1 MKVETDIIASVTT
14 SPIGWA
20 IIMYVE
26 TFKIDVI
33 GMKRI
38 MWRYT
43 DRYLPISKSVFWLLT
58 IPLIEIKG
66 KMSNLQIIF
75 LYEWK
80 LNDSSKVFSDDC
92 WWNWIFFLREVCQDA
107 MWCCFGDL
115 HVKLSLTYIFM
126 WQIKRD
132 SVHFIYM

>member
-33 GMKRI
+33 DMKRI
-38 MWRYT
+38 MWHWPIFTNIKVSLLIT
-43 DRYLPISKSVFWLLT
+43 DNTTHWDQRENVQFT
-58 IPLIEIKG
+58 D
-66 KMSNLQIIF
+66 NF

-92 WWNWIFFLREVCQDA
+92 WWNWIFFLREVCQDV